1 MFKWIKGILAG
12 VNKMLAPWGFQI
24 SRRST
29 TRKTM
34 AEALQHVARIGFIP
48 QTVIDVG
55 VAYGTVELYEAF
67 PHARHL
73 LVEPLAEYQGVLDA
87 IAGKYNAEYVLA
99 AASASPGTT
108 VIHVHP
114 ELSGSSIYREAE
126 GGHVDGIPREV
137 PLVTLDDLCRE
148 RGLRGPYL
156 IKADV
161 QGAELQILEGAK
173 KILEETE
180 LVLLEVSL
188 FQFFLNG
195 PQFHDVVS
203 NMKDHGFV
211 VYDIFGGHCRPF
223 DNALAQV
230 DVAFVK
236 EHGRFRQSHCYA
248 TREQRWQLMKV
259 QSTE

>member
-1 MFKWIKGILAG
+1 MLNVMKGMLVG
-12 VNKMLAPWGFQI
+12 VNKMLATWGLQL

-34 AEALQHVARIGFIP
+34 TEALQHVARLGFIP

-55 VAYGTVELYEAF
+55 VAYGTFELYEAF

-73 LVEPLAEYQGVLDA
+73 LVEPLAEYQGVLDD
-87 IAGKYNAEYVLA
+87 IAAKYNAECVLA
-99 AASASPGTT
+99 AASATSGTT
-108 VIHVHP
+108 VVHVHP
-114 ELSGSSIYREAE
+114 ELSGSSIYRETE
-126 GGHVDGIPREV
+126 GSHVDGIPREV

-148 RGLRGPYL
+148 KELVGPFL

-161 QGAELQILEGAK
+161 QGAELQVLEGAK

-180 LVLLEVSL
+180 LVILEVSL

-203 NMKDHGFV
+203 NMKCHGFV

-236 EHGRFRQSHCYA
+236 EHGLFRQSHCYA
-248 TREQRWQLMKV
+248 TRKQR
-259 QSTE
+259 